1 MSRFAVAAALIAAAL
16 FGLSTPAAKSLVGAV
31 DPWMLAAL
39 LYLGSGVGLALVRLA
54 RRGERTEAP
63 LTRADVPWLA
73 GAIAA
78 GGVAAPV
85 ALMEGLARTDAASSS
100 LLLTLEGVATAVI
113 AWAVF
118 REHYGARVVVGMALI
133 VAGALVLAWRGEPSL
148 EALAGPLLV
157 AGACLG
163 WAIDNNLTRKV
174 AAADPVEIAMWKGL
188 VAGCVTFALALAQ
201 GAPLPELG
209 MASAAGIVGFLGY
222 GVSLALFVFAL
233 RHLGAARTG
242 AYFSVAPF
250 VGAAAAIPLL
260 GEEFTLALA
269 ASGVL
274 IAAGVWLHITERHA
288 HAHVHESISHA
299 HRHEHDAHHR
309 HAHAPG
315 DAPGEPHSHWHVHA
329 RLSHAH
335 PHVPDIHHRH
345 GH

>member
-1 MSRFAVAAALIAAAL
+1 MSRLAVAAALIAAAL
-16 FGLSTPAAKSLVGAV
+16 FGLSTPAAKSLVGTV

-39 LYLGSGVGLALVRLA
+39 LYLGSGAGLTLVRLA
-54 RRGERTEAP
+54 RRPAHAEAP
-63 LTRADVPWLA
+63 LTRADLPWLA

-85 ALMEGLARTDAASSS
+85 LLMEGLARTDAASSS
-100 LLLTLEGVATAVI
+100 LLLTLEGVATAAI
-113 AWAVF
+113 AWIVF
-118 REHYGARVVVGMALI
+118 REPYGMRVAAGMALI

-148 EALAGPLLV
+148 DALAGPLLV
-157 AGACLG
+157 VGACLG

-188 VAGCVTFALALAQ
+188 AAGCVTFALAHAQ
-201 GAPLPELG
+201 GAPVPELG
-209 MASAAGIVGFLGY
+209 MASSAGIVGFLGY

-269 ASGVL
+269 ASGML

-288 HAHVHESISHA
+288 HAHLHEPISHA
-299 HRHEHDAHHR
+299 HRHAHDAHHR
-309 HAHAPG
+309 HAHAAG
-315 DAPGEPHSHWHVHA
+315 DPPGEPHSHWHAHT